1 MLTAGRQ
8 DSGGGQKSTKCVK
21 IPSDGMLTPIGGSG
35 YHGRCGRSGACLSRP
50 GSARPGVAQAGTGR
64 PGQSGLI
71 ALAPVATRRRR
82 DHVLGFRGKTNNMPH
97 TKMNELLSAQRIFEG
112 IPRATIDKLADSG
125 RFLSLSKGDVVI
137 QEGDKVT
144 SIYCLLKGE
153 VDILL
158 PDDLEE
164 YDDLTLVNMLV
175 DGECIGEY
183 SFVDEQPASATVRA
197 NTDIE
202 LLELSHDV
210 LRGAFEADCDLRAQL
225 YKNLLE
231 SLVERLRNTN
241 IYIDY
246 LRRSKAEH

>member
-1 MLTAGRQ
+1 M
-8 DSGGGQKSTKCVK
+8 K
-21 IPSDGMLTPIGGSG
+21 
-35 YHGRCGRSGACLSRP
+35 
-50 GSARPGVAQAGTGR
+50 
-64 PGQSGLI
+64 
-71 ALAPVATRRRR
+71 
-82 DHVLGFRGKTNNMPH
+82 
-97 TKMNELLSAQRIFEG
+97 ELLAAQRIFEG
-112 IPRATIDKLADSG
+112 MPDATIQKLCESG
-125 RFLSLSKGDVVI
+125 RFLALNKGDVVI
-137 QEGDKVT
+137 QEGGRVT

-153 VDILL
+153 VDILM

-197 NTDIE
+197 NTDVE

-210 LRGAFEADCDLRAQL
+210 LRDALDADCELRAQL

-246 LRRSKAEH
+246 LRRSKSAH

>member
-1 MLTAGRQ
+1 M
-8 DSGGGQKSTKCVK
+8 
-21 IPSDGMLTPIGGSG
+21 
-35 YHGRCGRSGACLSRP
+35 
-50 GSARPGVAQAGTGR
+50 
-64 PGQSGLI
+64 
-71 ALAPVATRRRR
+71 
-82 DHVLGFRGKTNNMPH
+82 
-97 TKMNELLSAQRIFEG
+97 MNELLSAQRIFEG
-112 IPRATIDKLADSG
+112 IPMATIENLCESG
-125 RFLSLSKGDVVI
+125 HLLKLSKGDVVI

-144 SIYCLLKGE
+144 SIYLLLKGE
-153 VDILL
+153 VDILM

-202 LLELSHDV
+202 LLELSHEV
-210 LRGAFEADCDLRAQL
+210 LRDALDADCELRAQL
-225 YKNLLE
+225 FKNLLE

-246 LRRSKAEH
+246 LRRSKSGR

>member
-1 MLTAGRQ
+1 
-8 DSGGGQKSTKCVK
+8 
-21 IPSDGMLTPIGGSG
+21 
-35 YHGRCGRSGACLSRP
+35 
-50 GSARPGVAQAGTGR
+50 
-64 PGQSGLI
+64 
-71 ALAPVATRRRR
+71 
-82 DHVLGFRGKTNNMPH
+82 
-97 TKMNELLSAQRIFEG
+97 MNELLAAQRIFEN
-112 IPRATIDKLADSG
+112 IPESTIRKLSESG
-125 RFLSLSKGDVVI
+125 RFLTLNKGDVVI
-137 QEGDKVT
+137 QEGDNVT

-153 VDILL
+153 VDILM

-164 YDDLTLVNMLV
+164 FDDLTLVNMLV

-197 NTDIE
+197 NTDVE

-210 LRGAFEADCDLRAQL
+210 LRDALDADCELRAQL

-246 LRRSKAEH
+246 LRRSKSAH

>member
-1 MLTAGRQ
+1 
-8 DSGGGQKSTKCVK
+8 
-21 IPSDGMLTPIGGSG
+21 
-35 YHGRCGRSGACLSRP
+35 
-50 GSARPGVAQAGTGR
+50 
-64 PGQSGLI
+64 
-71 ALAPVATRRRR
+71 
-82 DHVLGFRGKTNNMPH
+82 
-97 TKMNELLSAQRIFEG
+97 MNEQLALQRIFEG
-112 IPRATIDKLADSG
+112 IPEATIQKLCASG
-125 RFLSLSKGDVVI
+125 RLVSLKKGDVVI
-137 QEGDKVT
+137 QEGDSVT

-153 VDILL
+153 VDILM

-164 YDDLTLVNMLV
+164 FDDLTLVNMLV

-183 SFVDEQPASATVRA
+183 SFVDQQPASATVKA

-210 LRGAFEADCDLRAQL
+210 LREALDADSDLRAQL

-246 LRRSKAEH
+246 LRRSKKGH

>member
-1 MLTAGRQ
+1 MM
-8 DSGGGQKSTKCVK
+8 S
-21 IPSDGMLTPIGGSG
+21 
-35 YHGRCGRSGACLSRP
+35 
-50 GSARPGVAQAGTGR
+50 
-64 PGQSGLI
+64 
-71 ALAPVATRRRR
+71 
-82 DHVLGFRGKTNNMPH
+82 
-97 TKMNELLSAQRIFEG
+97 ELLSVQRIFEG
-112 IPRATIDKLADSG
+112 IPVATIEKLCQSG
-125 RFLSLSKGDVVI
+125 RLLNLSKGEVVI

-144 SIYCLLKGE
+144 SIYLLLKGE
-153 VDILL
+153 VDILM

-202 LLELSHDV
+202 LLEISHEV
-210 LRGAFEADCDLRAQL
+210 LRDALDADSELRAQL
-225 YKNLLE
+225 FKNLLE

-246 LRRSKAEH
+246 LRRSKSGR

>member
-1 MLTAGRQ
+1 
-8 DSGGGQKSTKCVK
+8 
-21 IPSDGMLTPIGGSG
+21 
-35 YHGRCGRSGACLSRP
+35 
-50 GSARPGVAQAGTGR
+50 
-64 PGQSGLI
+64 
-71 ALAPVATRRRR
+71 
-82 DHVLGFRGKTNNMPH
+82 
-97 TKMNELLSAQRIFEG
+97 MNELLAAQRIFEG
-112 IPRATIDKLADSG
+112 IPQATIEKLSNAG
-125 RFLSLSKGDVVI
+125 RFVSLDKGDVVI
-137 QEGDKVT
+137 QEGDKVD

-153 VDILL
+153 VDILM

-197 NTDIE
+197 NTDVE

-210 LRGAFEADCDLRAQL
+210 LREALDSDCELRAQL

-246 LRRSKAEH
+246 LRRSKSGY

>member
-1 MLTAGRQ
+1 M
-8 DSGGGQKSTKCVK
+8 
-21 IPSDGMLTPIGGSG
+21 
-35 YHGRCGRSGACLSRP
+35 
-50 GSARPGVAQAGTGR
+50 
-64 PGQSGLI
+64 
-71 ALAPVATRRRR
+71 
-82 DHVLGFRGKTNNMPH
+82 N
-97 TKMNELLSAQRIFEG
+97 NELLAAQRIFEG
-112 IPRATIDKLADSG
+112 IPEATIEKLSASG
-125 RFLSLSKGDVVI
+125 RFFTLSKGDIVI
-137 QEGDKVT
+137 QEGENVN

-153 VDILL
+153 VDILM

-183 SFVDEQPASATVRA
+183 SFVDAQPASATVKA

-210 LRGAFEADCDLRAQL
+210 LRDALDADCELRAQI

-246 LRRSKAEH
+246 LRRSKSGR

>member
-1 MLTAGRQ
+1 
-8 DSGGGQKSTKCVK
+8 
-21 IPSDGMLTPIGGSG
+21 
-35 YHGRCGRSGACLSRP
+35 
-50 GSARPGVAQAGTGR
+50 
-64 PGQSGLI
+64 
-71 ALAPVATRRRR
+71 
-82 DHVLGFRGKTNNMPH
+82 
-97 TKMNELLSAQRIFEG
+97 MNELLAAQRIFEG
-112 IPRATIDKLADSG
+112 IPEATIEKLSNAG
-125 RFLSLSKGDVVI
+125 RFVSLNKGDLVI
-137 QEGDKVT
+137 QEGDKVD

-153 VDILL
+153 VDILM

-210 LRGAFEADCDLRAQL
+210 LRDALDSDCELRAQL

-246 LRRSKAEH
+246 LRRSKSGY

>member
-1 MLTAGRQ
+1 
-8 DSGGGQKSTKCVK
+8 
-21 IPSDGMLTPIGGSG
+21 
-35 YHGRCGRSGACLSRP
+35 
-50 GSARPGVAQAGTGR
+50 
-64 PGQSGLI
+64 
-71 ALAPVATRRRR
+71 
-82 DHVLGFRGKTNNMPH
+82 
-97 TKMNELLSAQRIFEG
+97 MNEQLAIQRIFEG
-112 IPRATIDKLADSG
+112 IPEATIEKLCASG
-125 RFLSLSKGDVVI
+125 RFLCLEKGDVVI
-137 QEGDKVT
+137 QEGDSVN

-164 YDDLTLVNMLV
+164 FDDLTLVNMLV

-183 SFVDEQPASATVRA
+183 SFVDQQPASATVKA

-202 LLELSHDV
+202 LLELPHDV
-210 LRGAFEADCDLRAQL
+210 LREALDADSELRAQL

-246 LRRSKAEH
+246 LRRSKRGN

>member
-1 MLTAGRQ
+1 M
-8 DSGGGQKSTKCVK
+8 K
-21 IPSDGMLTPIGGSG
+21 
-35 YHGRCGRSGACLSRP
+35 
-50 GSARPGVAQAGTGR
+50 
-64 PGQSGLI
+64 
-71 ALAPVATRRRR
+71 
-82 DHVLGFRGKTNNMPH
+82 
-97 TKMNELLSAQRIFEG
+97 NELLAAQRIFDG
-112 IPRATIDKLADSG
+112 IPEATIEKLCDSG
-125 RFLSLSKGDVVI
+125 RFFSLNKGDVVI
-137 QEGDKVT
+137 QEGEKVN

-153 VDILL
+153 VDILM

-183 SFVDEQPASATVRA
+183 SFVDEQPASATVKA

-202 LLELSHDV
+202 LLELSHEV
-210 LRGAFEADCDLRAQL
+210 LRDALDADCELRAQL

-246 LRRSKAEH
+246 LRRSKSGH

>member
-1 MLTAGRQ
+1 M
-8 DSGGGQKSTKCVK
+8 
-21 IPSDGMLTPIGGSG
+21 
-35 YHGRCGRSGACLSRP
+35 
-50 GSARPGVAQAGTGR
+50 
-64 PGQSGLI
+64 
-71 ALAPVATRRRR
+71 
-82 DHVLGFRGKTNNMPH
+82 
-97 TKMNELLSAQRIFEG
+97 MNELLAAQRIFEG
-112 IPRATIDKLADSG
+112 IPEATIEKLSNAG
-125 RFLSLSKGDVVI
+125 RLVALNKGDVVI
-137 QEGDKVT
+137 QEGDKVN

-153 VDILL
+153 VDILM

-210 LRGAFEADCDLRAQL
+210 LRDALDSDSELRAQL

-246 LRRSKAEH
+246 LRRSKSGY